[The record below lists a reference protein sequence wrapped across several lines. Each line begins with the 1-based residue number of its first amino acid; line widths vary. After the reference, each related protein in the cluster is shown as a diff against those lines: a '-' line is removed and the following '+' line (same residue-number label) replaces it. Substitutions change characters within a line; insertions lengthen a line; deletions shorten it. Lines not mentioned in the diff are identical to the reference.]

1 MEEEK
6 KAIGFVTLAG
16 AGPGDPGLITRAA
29 VEELTLAEVVVY
41 DRLASSDLLAL
52 AAADAELIYVGKA
65 ASQHAMTQQR
75 INEVLVEKAQMG
87 KRVCRLKGGDPFLF
101 GRGGEEAEFL
111 AAHDIPFRIIPG
123 VTSAIAVPAY
133 AGIPVTH
140 RGVATS
146 VAIITGHE
154 DPSKSKSDI
163 DWEGIAHGAETLVF
177 LMGLANLPTI
187 ASQLIAHGRPAS
199 QPAAA
204 IQQGTLATQRVVV
217 STLENI
223 ARRVEEEQLISPVI
237 TVIGDV
243 VSLQQQIAWFDNR
256 PLFGRKILV
265 TRARE
270 QASEL
275 SRLLKSAG
283 ASVVESPMI
292 SVAPLPAPADLL
304 TRLQQADWL
313 LFTSANAL
321 PNLLQQLATV
331 DEDIRALAAAKIAAI
346 GTATA
351 DSLRQF
357 SLRVDYQPSRFIAE
371 VMASEFPAP
380 EGKRLLIIRAE
391 TASEELPEILS
402 SRGAVV
408 DILPVYRT
416 TYLRDESLN
425 IADCDVVTFTSAS
438 TVKAFVEQYSNETPQ
453 HVACIGPVTAEAARA
468 AGLKVDIVAE
478 EATIAAMVTALQQYF
493 ADREE

>member
-1 MEEEK
+1 MEQVGK
-6 KAIGFVTLAG
+6 KTGFVTLAG

-29 VEELTLAEVVVY
+29 AEELSAAEVVVY

-52 AAADAELIYVGKA
+52 AAANAELIYVGKA

-101 GRGGEEAEFL
+101 GRGGEEAEYL
-111 AAHDIPFRIIPG
+111 AVHDIPFRIIPG
-123 VTSAIAVPAY
+123 VTSAVAVPAY

-140 RGVATS
+140 RGIATS
-146 VAIITGHE
+146 VAVITGHE
-154 DPSKSKSDI
+154 DPGKEKSGM
-163 DWEGIAHGAETLVF
+163 DWAGIAHGADTLVF

-187 ASQLIAHGRPAS
+187 ASQLIAHGRPES

-204 IQQGTLATQRVVV
+204 IQQGTLTTQRVVV
-217 STLENI
+217 GTLADI
-223 ARRVEEEQLISPVI
+223 AQRVAEAELISPVI
-237 TVIGDV
+237 IVVGEV
-243 VSLQQQIAWFDNR
+243 VSLQRRIAWFDNR

-275 SRLLKSAG
+275 SRLLKAAG
-283 ASVVESPMI
+283 ASVIESPMI
-292 SVAPLPAPADLL
+292 TVAPLAAATDLL
-304 TRLQQADWL
+304 SRLQLADWL

-321 PNLLQQLATV
+321 PNLLQQLATLN
-331 DEDIRALAAAKIAAI
+331 EDIRALASAKIAAI
-346 GTATA
+346 GTSTA

-357 SLRVDYQPSRFIAE
+357 GLRVDFQPSRFIAE

-380 EGKRLLIIRAE
+380 EGKQLLIIRAE
-391 TASEELPEILS
+391 TASEDLPEILIK
-402 SRGAVV
+402 RGAKADV
-408 DILPVYRT
+408 LPVYRT

-425 IADCDVVTFTSAS
+425 VANCDVVTFTSAS
-438 TVKAFVEQYSNETPQ
+438 TVKAFVGQYSNDIPQ
-453 HVACIGPVTAEAARA
+453 HVACIGQVTAAAARA

-478 EATIAAMVTALQQYF
+478 EATIAGMVTALQQYF
-493 ADREE
+493 TSREK